1 MQAGSGDMRAVVE
14 LALGR
19 RTLAELTGLTQ
30 ERAREIADR
39 GTRLAQAGRLE
50 EARILFE
57 GLTASNPQD
66 DGAHAALATIYEKL
80 GRRDAALDSF
90 DAALAL
96 CPEHPVALMGRGELR
111 LRMGELEAGVQD
123 VQRAALAD
131 PQGRTSAGRRA
142 AGLLAVLR
150 EVGT

>member
-1 MQAGSGDMRAVVE
+1 MQAGSSDVQAAVD

-19 RTLAELTGLTQ
+19 RTLAELTGLTAEQ
-30 ERAREIADR
+30 ARQIAER
-39 GTRLAQAGRLE
+39 GTGLAQAGRLE

-57 GLTASNPQD
+57 GLVASNPRD
-66 DGAHAALATIYEKL
+66 DGAHAALGTLYEKL

-96 CPEHPVALMGRGELR
+96 CPEHPVARMGRGELR
-111 LRMGELEAGVQD
+111 LRMGDLLGVED

-131 PQGRTSAGRRA
+131 PEGRTSAGRRA
-142 AGLLAVLR
+142 AGLLEVLR